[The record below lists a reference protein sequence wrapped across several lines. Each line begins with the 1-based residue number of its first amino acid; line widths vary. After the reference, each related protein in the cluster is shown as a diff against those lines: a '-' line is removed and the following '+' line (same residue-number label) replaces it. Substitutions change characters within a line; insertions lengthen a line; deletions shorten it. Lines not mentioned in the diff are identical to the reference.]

1 MSEQRPLYSLSG
13 KRVWVA
19 GHRGMVGSAL
29 LRRLAREN
37 CSILTVDRAAA
48 DLRRQTDVEAFVRDN
63 RPQAVFLA
71 AARVGGIVANDRH
84 PATFLY
90 DNLMI
95 AGNVIESAR
104 RYGVEKLLNLGSTC
118 VYPKFAPQPIPED
131 ALLTGPLEPTNQ
143 WYAVAKIAAIKLCDA
158 YRRQHGCDFISAMPT
173 NLYGPN
179 DNFDLEASHVIP
191 ALIAKMA
198 QAQDEGS
205 KEVVLWGTG
214 SPRREFL
221 HVDDCADALVHLMMH
236 FSGEGPVNVG
246 TGEDVTIRE
255 LAELISGIVGF
266 KGRLAFDPSRPDGT
280 PRKLADVAHLQ
291 ELGWTAR
298 IPLAEGLTQTYRWFR
313 EHRPLLRK
321 AGLDHQPALA
331 RE

>member
-1 MSEQRPLYSLSG
+1 MSDGEVLYSLAG

-19 GHRGMVGSAL
+19 GHNGMVGSAL
-29 LRRLAREN
+29 IRRLEREN
-37 CSILTVDRAAA
+37 CTILTAGRGVA
-48 DLRRQTDVEAFVRDN
+48 DLRRQADVEAFMRDN

-71 AARVGGIVANDRH
+71 AARVGGIVANDRQ
-84 PATFLY
+84 PASFLY

-95 AGNVIESAR
+95 AGNVIEAAR

-118 VYPKFAPQPIPED
+118 VYPKFAPQPIAED
-131 ALLTGPLEPTNQ
+131 SLLTGPLEPTNQ

-158 YRRQHGCDFISAMPT
+158 YRRQHGCDFISGMPT

-198 QAQDEGS
+198 QAKDEA
-205 KEVVLWGTG
+205 KAEVVLWGTG
-214 SPRREFL
+214 TPRREFL
-221 HVDDCADALVHLMMH
+221 HVDDCADALVHLMTR

-246 TGEDVTIRE
+246 TGADVTIRE
-255 LAELISGIVGF
+255 LAERIAQIVGYQ
-266 KGRLAFDPSRPDGT
+266 GQLTFDPSRPDGT
-280 PRKLADVAHLQ
+280 PRKLADVARLTG
-291 ELGWTAR
+291 LGWSAR
-298 IPLAEGLTQTYRWFR
+298 IPLAEGLAQTYTWFC
-313 EHRPLLRK
+313 EHRPLLRR
-321 AGLDHQPALA
+321 AGLDHQPATT